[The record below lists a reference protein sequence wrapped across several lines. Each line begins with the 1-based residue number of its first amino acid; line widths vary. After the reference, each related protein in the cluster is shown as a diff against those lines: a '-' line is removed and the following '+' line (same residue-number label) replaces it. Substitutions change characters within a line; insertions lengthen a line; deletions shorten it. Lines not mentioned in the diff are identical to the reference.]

1 MPNSPKST
9 HKNTGAGGSQSSSYE
24 QKKDAQDVVSLVDDL
39 LKKAVKSDASDV
51 HFEPTG
57 AELVVKFR
65 LDGVL
70 STVETLPKSISD
82 NVIARLKVLGGLLT
96 YRSDIPQEGRIEIGS
111 MLSDKTQESRH
122 KTQDSSGLRSG
133 VWSLGSGSQNDR
145 VIDQRLAVFPTIHG
159 QRAVVRLFYS
169 NIELMELA
177 QLGFSRDI
185 YTALKKIAA
194 KNQGVLLLT
203 GPAGS
208 GKSTTLAAL
217 LRHILKT
224 FTGRSVVTLEDPVEI
239 RIDGATQVQITPHGQ
254 MTFPTALRSLL
265 RQDPQVLMIGEIRDA
280 ETARIVIE
288 AGLTGHLL
296 MSTMHSGTPA
306 GALLRLLEM
315 GIEPYQVTSSVSAVL
330 NQRLVRKLCSKC
342 KRAEPQT
349 SVRGKDR
356 GQTPAFE
363 AVGCDDCFNTGY
375 KGRVLIA
382 EMVQLDSQ
390 LRKAILAKADL
401 DELER
406 ILESKGHTNML
417 TDGERL
423 VSDGITTQ
431 EELNKVCG
439 IVLDDS

>member
-1 MPNSPKST
+1 MRNLLSDY
-9 HKNTGAGGSQSSSYE
+9 KNMTTSNCKNGSSK
-24 QKKDAQDVVSLVDDL
+24 QKTDAQNVVSLVDEL
-39 LKKAVKSDASDV
+39 LQRAVKSGASDV

-57 AELVVKFR
+57 GELLVKFR

-70 STVETLPKSISD
+70 NTVEELPKSLSD

-96 YRSDIPQEGRIEIGS
+96 YRNDIPQEGRIEIS
-111 MLSDKTQESRH
+111 KSR
-122 KTQDSSGLRSG
+122 DER
-133 VWSLGSGSQNDR
+133 
-145 VIDQRLAVFPTIHG
+145 IMDQRLAVFPTIHG

-169 NIELMELA
+169 NIELTDLG
-177 QLGFSRDI
+177 QLGFSKDI
-185 YTALKKIAA
+185 YTGLKKIAA

-217 LRHILKT
+217 LRHILKS
-224 FTGRSVVTLEDPVEI
+224 FPGKSVVTLEDPVEI
-239 RIDGATQVQITPHGQ
+239 MIEGATQVQITPHGQ
-254 MTFPTALRSLL
+254 MTFPTGLRSLL

-280 ETARIVIE
+280 QTAKIAIE

-306 GALLRLLEM
+306 GAFLRLLEM

-330 NQRLVRKLCSKC
+330 NQRLVRKLCNKC
-342 KRAEPQT
+342 KRKVEKT
-349 SVRGKDR
+349 GF
-356 GQTPAFE
+356 FE
-363 AVGCDDCFNTGY
+363 AAGCDACFNTGY

-401 DELER
+401 EELEA
-406 ILESKGHTNML
+406 LLMCKGHTSML
-417 TDGERL
+417 ADGERL
-423 VSDGITTQ
+423 ISEGITTQ
-431 EELNKVCG
+431 EELNNVCG
-439 IVLDDS
+439 IVSDDS

>member
-1 MPNSPKST
+1 MAISDS
-9 HKNTGAGGSQSSSYE
+9 KNGSYDE
-24 QKKDAQDVVSLVDDL
+24 MDAQDVVSVVDDL
-39 LKKAVKSDASDV
+39 LQKAVKSGASDV

-57 AELVVKFR
+57 SELTVKFR

-70 STVETLPKSISD
+70 STIEKLPKTVSD

-96 YRSDIPQEGRIEIGS
+96 YRNDIPQEGRIEI
-111 MLSDKTQESRH
+111 
-122 KTQDSSGLRSG
+122 DSSQDG
-133 VWSLGSGSQNDR
+133 

-169 NIELMELA
+169 NTGLTELE

-185 YTALKKIAA
+185 YTVLKRIAA

-217 LRHILKT
+217 LRHILKH
-224 FTGRSVVTLEDPVEI
+224 FPGKSIVTLEDPVEI
-239 RIDGATQVQITPHGQ
+239 RIEGVTQTQITPHGQ

-280 ETARIVIE
+280 ETAKIAIE

-296 MSTMHSGTPA
+296 MSTMHSGT
-306 GALLRLLEM
+306 
-315 GIEPYQVTSSVSAVL
+315 SVSAVL
-330 NQRLVRKLCSKC
+330 NQRLVRKLCTKC
-342 KRAEPQT
+342 KRKT
-349 SVRGKDR
+349 KTG
-356 GQTPAFE
+356 TFE
-363 AVGCDDCFNTGY
+363 AVGCGDCFNTGFR
-375 KGRVLIA
+375 GRVLIA
-382 EMVQLDSQ
+382 EMVQLDGE

-401 DELER
+401 DELEALLMSR
-406 ILESKGHTNML
+406 GHTNML
-417 TDGERL
+417 ADGQRL
-423 VSDGITTQ
+423 VSEGVTTE

-439 IVLDDS
+439 IA